1 MDILLYKNVKCNFYE
16 FLLAFGLIWFCGE
29 FHKWVICICFGGNA
43 SHHGIC
49 YSCLT
54 ACVYILYYRIVLLY
68 DARMLDLAFF
78 SCTVIDEDCRRW
90 MVHFIHQSGMLPVWL
105 ALKHLTQLPG
115 KSTKRN
121 KR

>member
-1 MDILLYKNVKCNFYE
+1 MQLSHFINEVYVVGLEEMFLTMVFFVVLPHTCIYCIIGLFCFIMLKCW
-16 FLLAFGLIWFCGE
+16 I
-29 FHKWVICICFGGNA
+29 
-43 SHHGIC
+43 
-49 YSCLT
+49 
-54 ACVYILYYRIVLLY
+54 
-68 DARMLDLAFF
+68 AFF
-78 SCTVIDEDCRRW
+78 SWTVIDEDCRRW